1 MAPNAP
7 IENWIFREIAFP
19 KDHYSHK
26 ETVFTIGNGY
36 FSSRGGFEEGYPGEN
51 ATTFVHGVF
60 NDVPIFKT
68 ELVNFPKWYS
78 LRILFEDEE
87 FNLGAGKILDYYR
100 DLNMANGLLTR
111 RVTWQSPQGRQAT
124 IQFERFM
131 DMANIHHA
139 ALRFCIYDICFE
151 GRLSIQAAIPGVVSN
166 ERYRHWRHIN
176 QGRCGENSSFLEL
189 KTMNTGIRAGISQA
203 VHVSVDNGYQYAYW
217 DAQWMPTQT
226 YLMEAKPGDRIEGS
240 KHSVVYT
247 SRDVDQPVSHAV
259 KEATS
264 LLKIGFDQTL
274 RENQKVWT
282 SLWEDSN
289 VTIEGDDLADR
300 ALRYN
305 LFQVLVAAPRQ
316 DETVSI
322 GAKTLSGYG
331 YRGHV
336 FWDTEIFILP
346 FLIYTQPKIAKNLL
360 MYRYNTLPGARIKA
374 KEQGFEGAMFAWES
388 AATGE
393 EVTPKW
399 VTGPEGDLVR
409 VWCGDIE
416 QHITADVVYAIKQY
430 WQATGDDAFIKN
442 YGAEIVFSAAQF
454 YASRLEW
461 QPDTGSY
468 HIRDVIGPDEY
479 HEHVNDNAFTNLMAM
494 WVLEFSKQ
502 IYHWL
507 ITESPKTYTAL
518 LKKLN
523 LTKQA
528 LGSWPE
534 MASKIALHVRDDG
547 IIEQFAGYFDLE
559 RIDQETLEPRD
570 QSLQSIYGIEGVQQY
585 QFIKQPDVVMALYL
599 LRGWFDRQQ
608 IIENLAFF
616 TPRTDLSYG
625 SSLGPSIQAT
635 MLARY
640 GDVEEA
646 KALFLS
652 TLLTDLENNRGN
664 TPDGIHAASAGA
676 VWQVTVFGFSGL
688 KLSEG
693 EPDISPRLPQGW
705 KRVRFNIYWKNRKIP
720 FDINQKYAL

>member
-1 MAPNAP
+1 MTPT
-7 IENWIFREIAFP
+7 ENWTIKESEFP
-19 KDHYSHK
+19 KENYSHK

-36 FSSRGGFEEGYPGEN
+36 FSSRGGFEEGYPDEN

-60 NDVPIFKT
+60 NDVPVYKT
-68 ELVNFPKWYS
+68 ELVNFPTWYA
-78 LRILFEDEE
+78 ICVNFEDEV
-87 FNLGAGKILDYYR
+87 FNLSSGKILAYDR

-131 DMANIHHA
+131 NMANLHHG
-139 ALRFCIYDICFE
+139 ALRFCIDDIRFE
-151 GRLSIQAAIPGVVSN
+151 GQVSIQAAIPGVVSN

-176 QGRCGENSSFLEL
+176 QGRYGENSSFLEL
-189 KTMNTGIRAGISQA
+189 ETMETGIRAGISQA
-203 VHVSVDNGYQYAYW
+203 VHVNADNGCQCAYW
-217 DAQWMPTQT
+217 DAHWMPTQT
-226 YLMEAKPGDRIEGS
+226 YLMDIKPGDRIEGT
-240 KHSVVYT
+240 KHCVIYT
-247 SRDVDQPVSHAV
+247 SRDVDQPGSVALNEAVSL
-259 KEATS
+259 S
-264 LLKIGFDQTL
+264 DIGFDQSL
-274 RENQKVWT
+274 QENQKVWT
-282 SLWEDSN
+282 SLWDNSN
-289 VTIEGDDLADR
+289 ITIEGDDCADR

-305 LFQVLVAAPRQ
+305 LFQILVAAPRH
-316 DETVSI
+316 DDTISI

-346 FLIYTQPKIAKNLL
+346 FLIFTQPKIAKNLL
-360 MYRYNTLPGARIKA
+360 MYRYHTLPGARAKA

-399 VTGPEGDLVR
+399 VTGPEGELIR

-430 WQATGDDAFIKN
+430 WQATGDDAFMKN
-442 YGAEIVFSAAQF
+442 FGAEIVFSAAQF

-461 QPDTGSY
+461 QPDTESY
-468 HIRDVIGPDEY
+468 HIRNVIGPDEY
-479 HEHVNDNAFTNLMAM
+479 HEHVDNNAFTNLMGK
-494 WVLEFSKQ
+494 WVLEFSEEVKD
-502 IYHWL
+502 WL
-507 ITESPKTYTAL
+507 KTESSRLYTAL

-523 LTKQA
+523 LNEQV
-528 LGSWPE
+528 LDLWPE
-534 MASKIALHVRDDG
+534 MASKITLHVGQDG
-547 IIEQFAGYFDLE
+547 VIEQFEGYFDLAFK
-559 RIDQETLEPRD
+559 DQGTLEPRD
-570 QSLQSIYGIEGVQQY
+570 QSLQSIFGVEGVQQY

-608 IIENLAFF
+608 IIENMAFY
-616 TPRTDLSYG
+616 TPRTDLSFG

-676 VWQVTVFGFSGL
+676 VWQVTVFGFAGL
-688 KLSEG
+688 SLNEG
-693 EPDISPRLPQGW
+693 KPYVHPRLPQGW
-705 KRVRFNIYWKNRKIP
+705 ERVGFKVHWKNREIP